1 MVRILLTADTSDI
14 GPLDVH
20 GPAYAIV
27 AKGYDA
33 PSGLPVV
40 DVEAVLAEPDRWL
53 NPEATQVVVGLSRLL
68 TPSNR
73 VKLGQAL
80 LRPRPNLR
88 RVVVDDVLF
97 VADPWRA
104 FWPLFATRIAFE
116 GYTDSYI
123 AETRHKAAVEMQT
136 PDPFRAENLIAHAA
150 GHIIAR
156 RPFVF
161 GPLTEEVQPAT
172 PAQHA
177 AYLEAKEA
185 AFAEEKTL
193 PAIVSRLRAFA
204 DSCVPSKIPSRAA
217 LFRRRDSGLPVQ
229 IVRSDLGVHRF
240 LAEDVRHVVN
250 LTNDLAV
257 AFGGARC

>member
-1 MVRILLTADTSDI
+1 MARILLASDTSDI
-14 GPLDVH
+14 GPLDVS

-27 AKGYDA
+27 ARGYDA
-33 PSGLPVV
+33 PSGLPIV
-40 DVEAVLAEPDRWL
+40 DVETVLAEPDRWL

-73 VKLGQAL
+73 VRLGQAL

-123 AETRHKAAVEMQT
+123 AETRHKAAIEMQT
-136 PDPFRAENLIAHAA
+136 PDPFEAGNLIAHAA
-150 GHIIAR
+150 EHVTTR
-156 RPFVF
+156 RPFTF
-161 GPLTEEVQPAT
+161 GPLTEEVQPAS

-185 AFAEEKTL
+185 AFTEEKTL
-193 PAIVSRLRAFA
+193 PAIVARLRAFA
-204 DSCVPSKIPSRAA
+204 DSCTPSKIPSRAA
-217 LFRRRDSGLPVQ
+217 LFRRREPGQPVQ

-240 LAEDVRHVVN
+240 LASDTRHVVN
-250 LTNDLAV
+250 LTNALAA
-257 AFGGARC
+257 AFGGAPC